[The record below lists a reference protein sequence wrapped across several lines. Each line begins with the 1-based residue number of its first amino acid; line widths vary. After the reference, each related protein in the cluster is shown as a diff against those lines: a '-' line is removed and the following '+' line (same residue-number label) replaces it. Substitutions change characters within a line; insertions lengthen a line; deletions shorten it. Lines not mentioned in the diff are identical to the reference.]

1 MTAPLPESNRGRR
14 WTFWLRAAAGLGLVG
29 FLAAKTDWRPVAT
42 AIDGMRWEHW
52 LVAVAIYLGSQVVSA
67 WRWGA
72 LARPLGF
79 DFPQRRFTQL
89 YFEGMFFSLC
99 LPSSIGGDVVKAYRL
114 APMAAGRV
122 LAACTVLADRA
133 TGLIGLF
140 VIGLTALAARSF
152 DLTLLPAL
160 AVGAALLLAAL
171 TSVSVGLAILNRFV
185 RLLRPEGRLSQLFVK
200 LLPYHARP
208 EVFRRAIGWGL
219 AVQLLNVLV
228 VVETGRAMG
237 LQVPLVAYFV
247 AVPVV
252 ALLTLLPVSVSGVGV
267 REGGLVWMLASYGV
281 GQGMGITLG
290 ILWFLVTVA
299 GGLVGGLAYL
309 FGLKES
315 SEAAEQEKR
324 GQNYLFN
331 SSDPFFHSDGA
342 PIEISPALRA
352 KIAGMTLSVVVPVY
366 NEREN
371 LPRLYRAITRVM
383 EPLGQPYEIVLVDDG
398 STDGSGRVL
407 SEMAA
412 QDSRVKIARF
422 RRNFGQTAAINA
434 GIHLAS
440 GDAIITLDADLQ
452 NDPADIP
459 MMLDKLADGYDLV
472 HGWRKDRQDKFL
484 SRRLPSAIANR
495 LISKSTG
502 FPVHDLGC
510 TLKVIR
516 REIAQEL
523 QLYGEMHRFIPILA
537 HWRGARCAE
546 VVTRHHPRQF
556 GASKY
561 GLSRTLRVVLD
572 LVTVKYMTQYLS
584 SPMKL
589 FGMLGLASGLVGL
602 VAGLSTLV
610 MWFDGF
616 HMSRNPL
623 LLLTVFAGFVGLQFF
638 VLGMLGELGVR
649 TYYESQGRHP
659 YAIRDLVNFDQP
671 LARSKTASPKLAAQE
686 PPERK
691 AA

>member
-1 MTAPLPESNRGRR
+1 MTQSLPEVDRRRR
-14 WTFWLRAAAGLGLVG
+14 WMFWLRAAAGGGLIA
-29 FLAAKTDWRPVAT
+29 FLATRTDWQPVAA
-42 AIDGMRWEHW
+42 AIEGMHWEFW
-52 LVAVAIYLGSQVVSA
+52 LAAAAIYLGSQVVSA
-67 WRWGA
+67 WRWAA

-79 DFPQRRFTQL
+79 AFPQRHFTQL

-114 APMAAGRV
+114 APTAAGRV
-122 LAACTVLADRA
+122 LAGCTVLADRA
-133 TGLIGLF
+133 TGLVGLF

-152 DLTLLPAL
+152 DLSLISAFAAGAGILVAAL
-160 AVGAALLLAAL
+160 A
-171 TSVSVGLAILNRFV
+171 SVSLGLAILNRLV
-185 RLLRPEGRLSQLFVK
+185 RLLPADGRISRLFGQ

-219 AVQLLNVLV
+219 IVQLLNVLV
-228 VVETGRAMG
+228 VVQLGQAMG
-237 LQVPLVAYFV
+237 LRIPLVAYFI

-267 REGGLVWMLASYGV
+267 REGGLAWMLASYGV

-299 GGLVGGLAYL
+299 GGLVGGLAYML
-309 FGLKES
+309 GAKQSQEGSQSLLDDQVALPD
-315 SEAAEQEKR
+315 AATT
-324 GQNYLFN
+324 L
-331 SSDPFFHSDGA
+331 
-342 PIEISPALRA
+342 PIAIWPALRE
-352 KIAGMTLSVVVPVY
+352 KIAGMTFSIVVPVY

-371 LPRLYRAITRVM
+371 LPRLYRAIQAAM
-383 EPLGQPYEIVLVDDG
+383 DPLDRPYEIVMVDDG
-398 STDGSGRVL
+398 SSDGSGGVID
-407 SEMAA
+407 EMAGE
-412 QDSRVKIARF
+412 DSRVKIVRF
-422 RRNFGQTAAINA
+422 RRNFGQTAAMNA
-434 GIHLAS
+434 GIHQAG
-440 GDAIITLDADLQ
+440 GDVIITLDADLQ

-459 MMLDKLADGYDLV
+459 MMLDKLTEGYDLV
-472 HGWRKDRQDKFL
+472 HGWRKNRQDRFL
-484 SRRLPSAIANR
+484 SRRLPSIIANW
-495 LISKSTG
+495 LISRVTG

-546 VVTRHHPRQF
+546 VATRHHARQF
-556 GASKY
+556 GTSKY
-561 GLSRTLRVVLD
+561 GISRTLRVVLD

-589 FGMLGLASGLVGL
+589 FGMLGLASGFVGMI
-602 VAGLSTLV
+602 AGIATLV

-623 LLLTVFAGFVGLQFF
+623 LLLTIFASFVGLQFF

-649 TYYESQGRHP
+649 TYYESQGRQP
-659 YAIRDLVNFDQP
+659 YAIRDLVNFDRP
-671 LARSKTASPKLAAQE
+671 LIHTASAADE
-686 PPERK
+686 DPPARK